1 MFRVPQAALATAV
14 VVIAGVGVASPAHA
28 ATTVTIDSSGVAS
41 PSTVTDSQVTVVNN
55 YAQDIKLSGSTFQ
68 SGGTSC
74 SSINCTVTAGG
85 NATYEVSPFAMS
97 GEYVVAY
104 AVSPVGTQTPIGGA
118 GGTLN
123 LFVTYSSGGGGGGGG
138 GDEDKCPICFE
149 VYGEGGCAAVVLTCH
164 LTHTVCNACITK
176 LVSGQC
182 PHCRATIFP
191 SAAPPTDPAPELT
204 QQAVEQLSG
213 GGVGHSDGLGGS
225 DADTEGDDN
234 EGSLFGN
241 E

>member
-1 MFRVPQAALATAV
+1 MFRVTQSALATAV

-55 YAQDIKLSGSTFQ
+55 YAQDIKFTGSTFQ

-85 NATYEVSPFAMS
+85 NATYEVSPFAMV

-138 GDEDKCPICFE
+138 GGSSSSSSVSTGPAPIPQQFGLPASGTCDE
-149 VYGEGGCAAVVLTCH
+149 
-164 LTHTVCNACITK
+164 
-176 LVSGQC
+176 
-182 PHCRATIFP
+182 
-191 SAAPPTDPAPELT
+191 AAPADLNWAGVPSGSWGISWAQWMNDGNGG
-204 QQAVEQLSG
+204 AVCTRTLNY
-213 GGVGHSDGLGGS
+213 VGTGW
-225 DADTEGDDN
+225 TVN
-234 EGSLFGN
+234 
-241 E
+241 

>member
-1 MFRVPQAALATAV
+1 MFRVTQSALATAV

-55 YAQDIKLSGSTFQ
+55 YAQDIKFTGSTFQ

-123 LFVTYSSGGGGGGGG
+123 LFVTYSSGGGGSSS
-138 GDEDKCPICFE
+138 
-149 VYGEGGCAAVVLTCH
+149 
-164 LTHTVCNACITK
+164 
-176 LVSGQC
+176 VSTG
-182 PHCRATIFP
+182 
-191 SAAPPTDPAPELT
+191 AAPIPQQFGLPASGTCDEAAPADLNWAGVPSGSWGISWA
-204 QQAVEQLSG
+204 QWMNDGNGGAVCTRTLNY
-213 GGVGHSDGLGGS
+213 VGTGW
-225 DADTEGDDN
+225 TVN
-234 EGSLFGN
+234 
-241 E
+241 